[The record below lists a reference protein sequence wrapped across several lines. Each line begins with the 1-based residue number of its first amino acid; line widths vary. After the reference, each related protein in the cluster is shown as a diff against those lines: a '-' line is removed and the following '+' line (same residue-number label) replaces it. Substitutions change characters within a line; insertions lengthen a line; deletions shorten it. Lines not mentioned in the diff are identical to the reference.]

1 MKNII
6 LIAWLFIS
14 CITLGQ
20 KKQTVDT
27 VYIKTSALCG
37 DCKDRIETALNFEKG
52 VKFAEL
58 NLETKVAT
66 CVYKPTK
73 VTLAQ
78 LRLALVRAGYDADEM
93 KADPE
98 AVKLLPKCCQP
109 VGH

>member
-1 MKNII
+1 MKKII
-6 LIAWLFIS
+6 LIASLFIS
-14 CITLGQ
+14 CVTLGQ

-109 VGH
+109 GGH